1 MKTFGIISSFLP
13 QGEKYLSA
21 ENSEL
26 MLYKDCDK
34 SDFLN
39 VTNALLKEGAE
50 SVYENT
56 IDGNEFSFF
65 CFECENVSCSFSK
78 NEREIRVIAETGYLF
93 PDFNKT
99 EAKGE
104 CVPTLFQFETNHSL
118 IDCGMCYILK
128 NRDGSFALID
138 SGHQYSLNDSERIH
152 KFLRERTAEN
162 EKIRIA
168 GWLFTHG
175 HDDHIVQFTE
185 YLKRFSDDTV
195 IDGLYYNFVSCHHR
209 DSGFWDPE
217 LERYCNEFYDEI
229 ALHPEIPVYRVHTGM
244 EFYIGSFK
252 VTALCL
258 HEDVFPK
265 SIKDY
270 NDSSLVAVF
279 SAAGNRIMFPG
290 DAAVEESKILEKRYS
305 AALKCDIVQCS
316 HHGHVGTSPDFY
328 RAVGARLALIPNT
341 KIKYDEEF
349 ARIEA
354 DRVMESIA
362 SEVHI
367 SSDGTAEIP
376 LPYNK
381 NTVKVYSDETF
392 EDFDGIYKL
401 WGYSYTDEFKSAL
414 YKRYLERG
422 GKPIEKYEN
431 TL

>member
-1 MKTFGIISSFLP
+1 MKTFDKISSFLP

-34 SDFLN
+34 SDFMN

-56 IDGNEFSFF
+56 VDGNEFSFF

-128 NRDGSFALID
+128 NRDGSFVLID

-152 KFLRERTAEN
+152 AFLRERTAEN

-229 ALHPEIPVYRVHTGM
+229 ALHPEISVYRVHTGM

-258 HEDVFPK
+258 MRTFFRKALKIITILRLSPC
-265 SIKDY
+265 
-270 NDSSLVAVF
+270 SLPRVTELCSPATPLSKKAKFLKNVTAPRLNATLF
-279 SAAGNRIMFPG
+279 SALITAMSAQAPTFTAPWARALRLFRIQKSNMMKNLQ
-290 DAAVEESKILEKRYS
+290 ESKPT
-305 AALKCDIVQCS
+305 
-316 HHGHVGTSPDFY
+316 G
-328 RAVGARLALIPNT
+328 
-341 KIKYDEEF
+341 
-349 ARIEA
+349 
-354 DRVMESIA
+354 
-362 SEVHI
+362 
-367 SSDGTAEIP
+367 
-376 LPYNK
+376 
-381 NTVKVYSDETF
+381 
-392 EDFDGIYKL
+392 L
-401 WGYSYTDEFKSAL
+401 WSQ
-414 YKRYLERG
+414 
-422 GKPIEKYEN
+422 
-431 TL
+431 